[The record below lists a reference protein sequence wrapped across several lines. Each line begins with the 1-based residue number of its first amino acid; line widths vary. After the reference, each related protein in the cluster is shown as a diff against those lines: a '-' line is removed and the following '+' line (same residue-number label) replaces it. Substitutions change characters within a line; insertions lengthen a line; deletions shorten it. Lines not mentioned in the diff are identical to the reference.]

1 MKNQIEDRS
10 LEGKTVVITGG
21 TSGVGRA
28 TAEAFAL
35 EGCNVVIAARGEKG
49 LEDTTALL
57 RDLGAVTLA
66 VKTDVSVA
74 DDVKNLAE
82 QALQFN
88 GRIDI
93 WINNAGVMATGK
105 FEDMSAEAVDQV
117 IKTNLLGYL
126 HGAHTI
132 LPIFKKQTD
141 GILINNIS
149 IGGWMPTPY
158 GTAYSASKYGI
169 RGMTETLQGET
180 SEFPNIH
187 VCALYPGMQQST
199 GNSHSAKFSGLDFK
213 APPGAQDPRELAGY
227 IVKTAKNPKVHVYP
241 GFSPFAMTRFY
252 KFFPGIF
259 NYLSFGA
266 LRMMMKPE
274 KNKETIGNLFSP
286 SSGPMKI
293 YGESALPKITKKTK
307 LITAG
312 ALAAGALYLIL
323 SKRKKN
329 SDSV

>member
-1 MKNQIEDRS
+1 MENQIKDRS

-28 TAEAFAL
+28 AAEAFAL

-93 WINNAGVMATGK
+93 WVNNAGVMATGK

-117 IKTNLLGYL
+117 VKTNLLGYL

-149 IGGWMPTPY
+149 IGGWIPTPY

-169 RGMTETLQGET
+169 RGMADALQGEI
-180 SEFPNIH
+180 SDFPNIH
-187 VCALYPGMQQST
+187 VCSLYPGMQKST

-213 APPGAQDPRELAGY
+213 VPPGAADPRDTAQLM
-227 IVKTAKNPKVHVYP
+227 VKTAKSPKKSVMPDVSTMMMKGLYKLLP
-241 GFSPFAMTRFY
+241 GVFSNVSS
-252 KFFPGIF
+252 GV
-259 NYLSFGA
+259 
-266 LRMMMKPE
+266 LRMMMKPD
-274 KNKETIGNLFSP
+274 KNKESNGNIFIPSP
-286 SSGPMKI
+286 GPSRI
-293 YGESALPKITKKTK
+293 YGETVLPEITRKTK
-307 LITAG
+307 MIAAG
-312 ALAAGALYLIL
+312 ALAVGAIYLL
-323 SKRKKN
+323 LKRRN
-329 SDSV
+329 NH

>member
-1 MKNQIEDRS
+1 MKNQIEDRG

-74 DDVKNLAE
+74 EDVKNLAE

-149 IGGWMPTPY
+149 IGGWIPTPY

-169 RGMTETLQGET
+169 RGMADALQGEV
-180 SEFPNIH
+180 SDFPNIH
-187 VCALYPGMQQST
+187 VCSLYPGMQKST

-213 APPGAQDPRELAGY
+213 VPPGAADPRDTAQLM
-227 IVKTAKNPKVHVYP
+227 VKTAKNPKKSVMP
-241 GFSPFAMTRFY
+241 DFSTVMMKGFY
-252 KFFPGIF
+252 KVLPGVF
-259 NYLSFGA
+259 TNLSSGV
-266 LRMMMKPE
+266 LRLMMKPD
-274 KNKETIGNLFSP
+274 KNKESNGNIFIPSP
-286 SSGPMKI
+286 GPSRI
-293 YGESALPKITKKTK
+293 YGETVLPEITRKTK
-307 LITAG
+307 MIAVG
-312 ALAAGALYLIL
+312 ALAAGAIYLL
-323 SKRKKN
+323 LKRKKN
-329 SDSV
+329 S

>member
-1 MKNQIEDRS
+1 MENQIKDRS

-28 TAEAFAL
+28 AAEAFAL

-93 WINNAGVMATGK
+93 WVNNAGVMATGK

-117 IKTNLLGYL
+117 VKTNLLGYL

-149 IGGWMPTPY
+149 IGGWIPTPY

-169 RGMTETLQGET
+169 RGMADALQGEI
-180 SEFPNIH
+180 SDFPNIH
-187 VCALYPGMQQST
+187 VCSLYPGMQKST

-213 APPGAQDPRELAGY
+213 VPPGAADPRDTAQLM
-227 IVKTAKNPKVHVYP
+227 VKTAKSPKKSVMPDVSTMMMKGLYKLLP
-241 GFSPFAMTRFY
+241 GVFSNVSS
-252 KFFPGIF
+252 GV
-259 NYLSFGA
+259 
-266 LRMMMKPE
+266 LRMMMKPD
-274 KNKETIGNLFSP
+274 KNKESNGNIFIPSP
-286 SSGPMKI
+286 GPSRI
-293 YGESALPKITKKTK
+293 YGETVLPEITRKTK
-307 LITAG
+307 MIAAG
-312 ALAAGALYLIL
+312 ALAVGAIYLL
-323 SKRKKN
+323 LKRRN
-329 SDSV
+329 NN